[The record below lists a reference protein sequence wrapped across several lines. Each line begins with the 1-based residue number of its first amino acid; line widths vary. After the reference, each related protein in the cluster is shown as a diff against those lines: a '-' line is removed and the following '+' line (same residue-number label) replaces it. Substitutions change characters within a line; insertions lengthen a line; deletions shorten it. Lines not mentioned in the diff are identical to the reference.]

1 MCIRDSFTVRGLELE
16 DTVAHFDTLR
26 GETIVTPSNK
36 IAIYAPRFASVRRTT
51 GAVGHELLER
61 MALSE
66 MPTGLQVA
74 GENQLA
80 PTTVQ
85 QLQPQGE
92 IGTKGASILR
102 DLAGGHWLD
111 NSQRLAAFQDQWNLY
126 ENFNVIKTGH
136 LDHGEGP
143 RLAEATVAAQ
153 TWETK
158 QAVQLVVD
166 GKTPVVH
173 SHAAT
178 AEETR
183 LSELPPGVPQ
193 LCVTKTASRRHA
205 LPGEFV
211 DFTIRFDNVGS
222 ETIGN
227 VTLLDNLTT
236 RLEYVPDSA
245 QCSLPAAFFTMEN
258 EGESLVLKWEIKDP
272 LKASTGGVVR
282 FRCKVR

>member
-1 MCIRDSFTVRGLELE
+1 M
-16 DTVAHFDTLR
+16 
-26 GETIVTPSNK
+26 
-36 IAIYAPRFASVRRTT
+36 
-51 GAVGHELLER
+51 
-61 MALSE
+61 
-66 MPTGLQVA
+66 
-74 GENQLA
+74 
-80 PTTVQ
+80 Q

-92 IGTKGASILR
+92 IGMKGASILR
-102 DLAGGHWLD
+102 ERTGGFTLD
-111 NSQRLAAFQDQWNLY
+111 NAQRLAAFQDQWNLH
-126 ENFNVIKTGH
+126 EDFNVIKTGH
-136 LDHGEGP
+136 LDVGEGP
-143 RLAEATVAAQ
+143 RLAAAVVAAQ

-178 AEETR
+178 PAETR

-205 LPGEFV
+205 LPGEYV

-222 ETIGN
+222 ELIGN

-258 EGESLVLKWEIKDP
+258 EGESLVLKWELKDP
-272 LKASTGGVVR
+272 LPASKGGIVR